1 MDVVEARKGIAV
13 AVVRGIAAASGIVG
27 TGTKTGARRH
37 ATGSGGMAAGTA
49 TGTKRANGVGT
60 AAGRTSGSVEH
71 EVLTRNSTE
80 VALEEVCHC
89 QAYLRV
95 TERL

>member
-27 TGTKTGARRH
+27 TGARRH
-37 ATGSGGMAAGTA
+37 ATGSGGTAAATA